1 MSALSRDRCR
11 RTSARV
17 TELFDRHLR
26 ALRRDRAARLGPE
39 LFLFDRAFEE
49 CLDRL
54 RDIARPF
61 QRALLLGC
69 PSSEWPA
76 QLSRLVGEVEILDP
90 GLLFSDRCG
99 GTQVQEDRH
108 DFGEERFD
116 LCVAVGTIDTINDLP
131 LALQLLR
138 RALRPDS
145 PLIGAIVGGNSLP
158 ALRSSMIE
166 GGRAVGRVVARAH
179 PRIEASSLA
188 GLLSAAGFTMPVV
201 DVDRVRLRYRD
212 LDALVRDLRRMGMTS
227 MLAHR
232 PPALTKAELA
242 AARKS
247 FADQGSEGRTEEVV
261 EILHF
266 VGWRQ

>member
-1 MSALSRDRCR
+1 M
-11 RTSARV
+11 

-26 ALRRDRAARLGPE
+26 TLRRDRAARLGPE
-39 LFLFDRAFEE
+39 LFLSDRAFEE

-54 RDIARPF
+54 RDLAQPF
-61 QRALLLGC
+61 ERALLIGC
-69 PSSEWPA
+69 PSADWPV
-76 QLSRLVGEVEILDP
+76 QLRAVVGEVEILDP
-90 GLLFSDRCG
+90 GSLFADRCG
-99 GTQVQEDRH
+99 GAQVEEDRH
-108 DFGEERFD
+108 DFGDERFD
-116 LCVAVGTIDTINDLP
+116 LCIAVGTLDTVNDLP

-138 RALRPDS
+138 RALRPNS

-166 GGRAVGRVVARAH
+166 GGRAVGRVVARSH

-188 GLLSAAGFTMPVV
+188 GLLSAAGFAMPVV
-201 DVDRVRLRYRD
+201 DVDRLRIRYQS
-212 LDALVRDLRRMGMTS
+212 LDALARDLRRMGMTS
-227 MLAHR
+227 ILTSRA
-232 PPALTKAELA
+232 PALRKAELD

-247 FADQGSEGRTEEVV
+247 FAAQGIEGRTEEIV